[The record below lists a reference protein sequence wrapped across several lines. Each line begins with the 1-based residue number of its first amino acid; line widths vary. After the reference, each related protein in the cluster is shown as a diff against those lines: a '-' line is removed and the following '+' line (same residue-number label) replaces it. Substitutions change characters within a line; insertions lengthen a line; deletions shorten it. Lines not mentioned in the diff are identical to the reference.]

1 MPAFRFGNA
10 TTKKRPKH
18 FVVAN
23 DEVLEVFKFGSC
35 CLGIKGQ
42 RHASRRNRRP
52 DLGEITAVNSLLKPL
67 TLAALFAAA
76 STVAFAQAA
85 PNPFDAVPKERTSMG
100 VEPADTTG
108 RVIGGRLADEGEYP
122 FQIAFLSASYLTDDP
137 ESQTTAEYCGGTII
151 APTWVLTAAHCVT
164 DYGQTIPDDS
174 LVVLTGSADLGK
186 GKRVAIKSIHPH
198 EGYDDWTMDNDAALV
213 ELAEPVDVPPVAL
226 DLDGAHFDKA
236 VVIGWGLTED
246 GDYPR
251 HLRESD
257 IDVVPN
263 AECNTGIKVIYSKA
277 LKQAVTDLGTQYGI
291 QPTEA
296 DKVGD
301 ELAQQI
307 GDPLTG
313 NMICAGVKA
322 GGRDSCYGD
331 SGGPLI
337 AMVEGK
343 PVQLG
348 IVSWGE
354 GPADAE
360 IKCGHADV
368 YGVYSRVASF
378 KDWIAE
384 TMDNKNSVSK

>member
-1 MPAFRFGNA
+1 VKSFVQPLAF
-10 TTKKRPKH
+10 
-18 FVVAN
+18 
-23 DEVLEVFKFGSC
+23 
-35 CLGIKGQ
+35 
-42 RHASRRNRRP
+42 
-52 DLGEITAVNSLLKPL
+52 
-67 TLAALFAAA
+67 AALFAAA
-76 STVAFAQAA
+76 TTSAFAQAA
-85 PNPFDAVPKERTSMG
+85 PNPFDNVPKARAAAAAENG
-100 VEPADTTG
+100 GTTD

-122 FQIAFLSASYLTDDP
+122 FQIAFLSASYLTEDP

-164 DYGQTIPDDS
+164 DYGEKIPDDS
-174 LVVLTGSADLGK
+174 LVVLTGSADLAK
-186 GKRVAIKSIHPH
+186 GKRVAIKSIHPN
-198 EGYDDWTMDNDAALV
+198 EKYDDWTMDNDAALV
-213 ELAEPVDVPPVAL
+213 ELAEPVDIPPVTL

-246 GDYPR
+246 GDYPQ

-263 AECNTGIKVIYSKA
+263 AECNSGIKVIYSKA
-277 LKQAVTDLGTQYGI
+277 LKQAVTDLGTQYGVAAA
-291 QPTEA
+291 EA
-296 DKVGD
+296 EKVGN

-313 NMICAGVKA
+313 NMICAGIKE

-337 AMVEGK
+337 AMVDGK
-343 PVQLG
+343 AVQLG

-378 KDWIAE
+378 KDWIAD
-384 TMDNKNSVSK
+384 TMSPTNSISK

>member
-1 MPAFRFGNA
+1 MSRLKSAAGRVSPGWSFGHWPLRRKLAAALALPVILAFVFGGLRVKTDFDA
-10 TTKKRPKH
+10 ARSLTRAADTVLVLRPIVDYNLAVQH
-18 FVVAN
+18 LAAA
-23 DEVLEVFKFGSC
+23 DAIG
-35 CLGIKGQ
+35 GG
-42 RHASRRNRRP
+42 
-52 DLGEITAVNSLLKPL
+52 GEI
-67 TLAALFAAA
+67 AAITKYESAAA
-76 STVAFAQAA
+76 
-85 PNPFDAVPKERTSMG
+85 NLR
-100 VEPADTTG
+100 
-108 RVIGGRLADEGEYP
+108 I
-122 FQIAFLSASYLTDDP
+122 
-137 ESQTTAEYCGGTII
+137 
-151 APTWVLTAAHCVT
+151 
-164 DYGQTIPDDS
+164 
-174 LVVLTGSADLGK
+174 
-186 GKRVAIKSIHPH
+186 AIKSPSVP
-198 EGYDDWTMDNDAALV
+198 EDVKNQAESAL
-213 ELAEPVDVPPVAL
+213 AL
-226 DLDGAHFDKA
+226 GQSVRSAKTQQSFSGVIIDKSGSTA
-236 VVIGWGLTED
+236 TLLST
-246 GDYPR
+246 
-251 HLRESD
+251 
-257 IDVVPN
+257 
-263 AECNTGIKVIYSKA
+263 
-277 LKQAVTDLGTQYGI
+277 AVTDLGTQYGI

-296 DKVGD
+296 EKVGD

>member
-1 MPAFRFGNA
+1 M
-10 TTKKRPKH
+10 K
-18 FVVAN
+18 
-23 DEVLEVFKFGSC
+23 S
-35 CLGIKGQ
+35 IIQ
-42 RHASRRNRRP
+42 
-52 DLGEITAVNSLLKPL
+52 PL
-67 TLAALFAAA
+67 VLAALCGVVAT
-76 STVAFAQAA
+76 SAFAQAA
-85 PNPFDAVPKERTSMG
+85 PNPFDAVPKLRAAEG
-100 VEPADTTG
+100 VEGADTSG

-122 FQIAFLSASYLTDDP
+122 FQIAFLSASYLTEDP
-137 ESQTTAEYCGGTII
+137 ESQTTAEYCGGSII

-164 DYGQTIPDDS
+164 EYGETISSDS

-186 GKRVAIKSIHPH
+186 GKRIAIKSIHPH
-198 EGYDDWTMDNDAALV
+198 QKYDDWTMDNDAALV
-213 ELAEPVDVPPVAL
+213 ELAEPVAAPPVAL

-257 IDVVPN
+257 IEVVPN

-277 LKQAVTDLGTQYGI
+277 LRQAVTDLGSQYGI
-291 QPTEA
+291 APTQAE
-296 DKVGD
+296 KIGD

-313 NMICAGVKA
+313 NMICAGLKG

-337 AMVEGK
+337 AMVDGK

-354 GPADAE
+354 GPAEAE

-378 KDWIAE
+378 KDWIAD
-384 TMDNKNSVSK
+384 TMSANNSISR

>member
-1 MPAFRFGNA
+1 
-10 TTKKRPKH
+10 
-18 FVVAN
+18 
-23 DEVLEVFKFGSC
+23 
-35 CLGIKGQ
+35 
-42 RHASRRNRRP
+42 
-52 DLGEITAVNSLLKPL
+52 
-67 TLAALFAAA
+67 
-76 STVAFAQAA
+76 
-85 PNPFDAVPKERTSMG
+85 
-100 VEPADTTG
+100 
-108 RVIGGRLADEGEYP
+108 
-122 FQIAFLSASYLTDDP
+122 
-137 ESQTTAEYCGGTII
+137 
-151 APTWVLTAAHCVT
+151 
-164 DYGQTIPDDS
+164 
-174 LVVLTGSADLGK
+174 
-186 GKRVAIKSIHPH
+186 
-198 EGYDDWTMDNDAALV
+198 
-213 ELAEPVDVPPVAL
+213 
-226 DLDGAHFDKA
+226 
-236 VVIGWGLTED
+236 
-246 GDYPR
+246 
-251 HLRESD
+251 
-257 IDVVPN
+257 VPN

-296 DKVGD
+296 EKVGD

-384 TMDNKNSVSK
+384 TMDNSNSVSK